1 MSDRKTDALL
11 DALNGL
17 ASAMIGVES
26 AIRENTNA
34 VIYAA
39 NVQAGEYEG
48 DELESDAPNGYDLAG
63 RPL

>member
-1 MSDRKTDALL
+1 MSDKQTEALL

-17 ASAMIGVES
+17 ASA
-26 AIRENTNA
+26 IRDNTNA

-39 NVQAGEYEG
+39 NVQMGEYEG